1 MLSFNKIQEENIK
14 IEDKT
19 SNLENLKKDSTDF
32 KINHVNKQNISTLSK
47 SRGIREIKNKKIS
60 DVLNN
65 LKSDDFKFN
74 FCDFLKSLVS
84 NNKKDIMYEI
94 ANKNLDDSLDIS
106 NYLQLKP
113 EIDLIKELLLDKQQL
128 LIFNTFSTVINFKK
142 MFKEITKIHIDFK
155 EYDEDQ
161 YKKIFD
167 TLKFIIKRQNDE
179 DKKII
184 KFIKIKGN

>member
-1 MLSFNKIQEENIK
+1 MLSFNKIQEENLK

-19 SNLENLKKDSTDF
+19 HNLENLKEDSTDI
-32 KINHVNKQNISTLSK
+32 KINHFNKQKNLTLSK
-47 SRGIREIKNKKIS
+47 SRGVREIKNNKIS
-60 DVLNN
+60 DLLNN

-84 NNKKDIMYEI
+84 NKKKDIMYEI

-167 TLKFIIKRQNDE
+167 TLNFIIKRQNDE